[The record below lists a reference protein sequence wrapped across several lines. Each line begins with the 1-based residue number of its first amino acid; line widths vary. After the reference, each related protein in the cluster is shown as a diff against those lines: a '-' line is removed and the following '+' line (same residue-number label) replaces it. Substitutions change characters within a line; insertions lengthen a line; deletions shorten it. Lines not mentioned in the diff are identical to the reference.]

1 MARLALV
8 TGLLGLA
15 AVGSLSAQSNPMR
28 PGNWEVTAQMSMGG
42 QPMPPMTSARC
53 ITAEDLKQSE
63 KNGLPG
69 GGPGGPQGN
78 CSVSDYKVAGS
89 NVSWKMA
96 CTGQIAMTGEAQ
108 MQFKGDAYTG
118 TMTMTMAQGS
128 MVMSMTG
135 KRLGDCAK

>member
-1 MARLALV
+1 MARAAVV
-8 TGLLGLA
+8 TGLLSLA
-15 AVGSLSAQSNPMR
+15 AFVSLNAQSNPMR
-28 PGNWEVTAQMSMGG
+28 PGNWEVTALMSMGG
-42 QPMPPMTSARC
+42 KQMPPMTSARC
-53 ITAEDLKQSE
+53 ITAEDLKQAD

-96 CTGQIAMTGEAQ
+96 CTGQMAMTGEAQ
-108 MQFKGDAYTG
+108 MQFKGDTYTG

-128 MVMSMTG
+128 MAMSMSG